1 MARLNVN
8 PTRMELKKLKARLS
22 TAVRGHKL
30 LKDKSDEMV
39 RRFTEI
45 IKENKRLREEVE
57 KELALTLR
65 QFSIARSVTPAYRAE
80 TAFSMPSLLVKLDCS
95 TESIMGIDVPKVEL
109 IKEKRGDGL
118 PYAYSE
124 ITSEADYSVGMVS
137 ALLPKMVMLAKTE
150 KAVRMLA
157 DEIERNKRRVNALEY
172 VMIPQLEETI
182 KYIKDKLDENE
193 RAAVVRLM
201 NVSLRSENMIKLL
214 SKTRKFCLTKKE
226 KSCKI
231 ITLNQLGL

>member
-39 RRFTEI
+39 RRFTVI
-45 IKENKRLREEVE
+45 IREDKRLRDEVE
-57 KELALTLR
+57 KELSLTLK
-65 QFSIARSVTPAYRAE
+65 QFSVARSVTPAFEAE
-80 TAFSMPSLLVKLDCS
+80 AAFSMPSVAVKVNCG
-95 TESIMGIDVPKVEL
+95 TESIMGVEVPKVDL
-109 IKEKRGDGL
+109 VKEKRAYGL
-118 PYAYSE
+118 PNAYAE

-137 ALLPKMVMLAKTE
+137 ALLPKMVRLAETE

-201 NVSLRSENMIKLL
+201 KVK
-214 SKTRKFCLTKKE
+214 SKA
-226 KSCKI
+226 
-231 ITLNQLGL
+231 

>member
-57 KELALTLR
+57 KELALTLK

-80 TAFSMPSLLVKLDCS
+80 NAFSMPSLLVKLDCS
-95 TESIMGIDVPKVEL
+95 TESIMGIDVPRVEL

-172 VMIPQLEETI
+172 VMIPHMEETI

-201 NVSLRSENMIKLL
+201 KVK
-214 SKTRKFCLTKKE
+214 SKA
-226 KSCKI
+226 
-231 ITLNQLGL
+231 

>member
-8 PTRMELKKLKARLS
+8 PTRMELKKLKSRLS

-39 RRFTEI
+39 RRFSII
-45 IKENKRLREEVE
+45 IKQAKVLREEVE
-57 KELALTLR
+57 SELALVLK
-65 QFSIARSVTPAYRAE
+65 QFSIARSITPAYVAE
-80 TAFSMPSLLVKLDCS
+80 SAFAMPSVAVKAECS
-95 TESIMGIDVPKVEL
+95 VESIMGVDVPKVTLRSNRTGE
-109 IKEKRGDGL
+109 GL

-124 ITSEADYSVGMVS
+124 ITGEADYSVER
-137 ALLPKMVMLAKTE
+137 AEQLLPKMVELAQTE

-201 NVSLRSENMIKLL
+201 KVK
-214 SKTRKFCLTKKE
+214 SKA
-226 KSCKI
+226 
-231 ITLNQLGL
+231 

>member
-8 PTRMELKKLKARLS
+8 PTRMELKKLKTRLS

-30 LKDKSDEMV
+30 LKDKSDEMI
-39 RRFTEI
+39 RRFSLI

-57 KELALTLR
+57 ALLSLTLK
-65 QFSIARSVTPAYRAE
+65 QFSVARSLMGSAVVE
-80 TAFSMPSLLVKLDCS
+80 TAFAMPSVAVQLDCKE
-95 TESIMGIDVPKVEL
+95 ESIMGVDVPSIQLNRERKSE
-109 IKEKRGDGL
+109 DL
-118 PYAYSE
+118 PYTYAE
-124 ITSEADYSVGMVS
+124 ITGEADYSVKMAS
-137 ALLPKMVMLAKTE
+137 DLLPKMIELAQTE
-150 KAVRMLA
+150 KTVRMLA

-201 NVSLRSENMIKLL
+201 KVKGKN
-214 SKTRKFCLTKKE
+214 
-226 KSCKI
+226 
-231 ITLNQLGL
+231 

>member
-39 RRFTEI
+39 RRFTI
-45 IKENKRLREEVE
+45 LLRETKVLREGVE
-57 KELALTLR
+57 LELSDVLK
-65 QFSIARSVTPAYRAE
+65 QFSVARSVTPSFEAE
-80 TAFSMPSLLVKLDCS
+80 AAFAMPSVDVKAECN
-95 TESIMGIDVPKVEL
+95 TESIMGVDVPSVTIMSE
-109 IKEKRGDGL
+109 RRASGL
-118 PYAYSE
+118 PYAYAE
-124 ITSEADYSVGMVS
+124 ITGEADYSVQKAS
-137 ALLPKMVMLAKTE
+137 ALLPKMVKLAQTE

-157 DEIERNKRRVNALEY
+157 EEIERNKRRVNALEY

-182 KYIKDKLDENE
+182 KYIKDKLDVNE

-201 NVSLRSENMIKLL
+201 KVK
-214 SKTRKFCLTKKE
+214 SKA
-226 KSCKI
+226 
-231 ITLNQLGL
+231 

>member
-1 MARLNVN
+1 
-8 PTRMELKKLKARLS
+8 
-22 TAVRGHKL
+22 
-30 LKDKSDEMV
+30 MV

-57 KELALTLR
+57 KELALTLK

-80 TAFSMPSLLVKLDCS
+80 NAFSMPSLLVKLDCS
-95 TESIMGIDVPKVEL
+95 TESIMGIDEPRVEL

-172 VMIPQLEETI
+172 VMVPQLEETI

-201 NVSLRSENMIKLL
+201 KVK
-214 SKTRKFCLTKKE
+214 SKA
-226 KSCKI
+226 
-231 ITLNQLGL
+231 

>member
-8 PTRMELKKLKARLS
+8 PTRMELKKLKSRLS

-39 RRFTEI
+39 RRFSII
-45 IKENKRLREEVE
+45 IKQAKVLREEVE
-57 KELALTLR
+57 SELALVLK
-65 QFSIARSVTPAYRAE
+65 QFSIARSITPAYVAE
-80 TAFSMPSLLVKLDCS
+80 SAFAMPSVAVKAECS
-95 TESIMGIDVPKVEL
+95 VESIMGVDVPKVTLHSNRTGE
-109 IKEKRGDGL
+109 GL

-124 ITSEADYSVGMVS
+124 ITGEADYSVER
-137 ALLPKMVMLAKTE
+137 AEQLLPKMVELAQTE

-201 NVSLRSENMIKLL
+201 KVK
-214 SKTRKFCLTKKE
+214 SKA
-226 KSCKI
+226 
-231 ITLNQLGL
+231 

>member
-39 RRFTEI
+39 RRFTVL
-45 IKENKRLREEVE
+45 LREAKALREQVE
-57 KELALTLR
+57 KELAEVLR
-65 QFSIARSVTPAYRAE
+65 QFSFARSVTPVYEAE
-80 TAFSMPSLLVKLDCS
+80 TAFALPASSVEVECEIRS
-95 TESIMGIDVPKVEL
+95 VMGVDVPNVQVL
-109 IKEKRGDGL
+109 EKGVNADL

-124 ITSEADYSVGMVS
+124 ITGEADYSVQM
-137 ALLPKMVMLAKTE
+137 AAKLLPTMLSLAQTE

-157 DEIERNKRRVNALEY
+157 EEIERNKRRVNALEY

-201 NVSLRSENMIKLL
+201 KVKGKAAEVV
-214 SKTRKFCLTKKE
+214 
-226 KSCKI
+226 
-231 ITLNQLGL
+231 